1 MATPSTATDGTPSEA
16 GTVTNRGGEATT
28 SEPAPKTAD
37 DASSLHTK
45 HGVWPPQGKI
55 MDDQRI
61 DDSKAYGIWPAL
73 FGLAFAI
80 LITWLM
86 FHLATGFL

>member
-1 MATPSTATDGTPSEA
+1 
-16 GTVTNRGGEATT
+16 
-28 SEPAPKTAD
+28 
-37 DASSLHTK
+37 
-45 HGVWPPQGKI
+45 

-73 FGLAFAI
+73 FGVVFAA

>member
-1 MATPSTATDGTPSEA
+1 
-16 GTVTNRGGEATT
+16 
-28 SEPAPKTAD
+28 
-37 DASSLHTK
+37 
-45 HGVWPPQGKI
+45 
-55 MDDQRI
+55 MDDRRI

-73 FGLAFAI
+73 CGLALAA

>member
-1 MATPSTATDGTPSEA
+1 
-16 GTVTNRGGEATT
+16 
-28 SEPAPKTAD
+28 
-37 DASSLHTK
+37 
-45 HGVWPPQGKI
+45 

-73 FGLAFAI
+73 CGVAAAA